1 MLKFWSI
8 APFLIAPWPGGL
20 QQGPPTPVIRADVEV
35 VNILATVRDRR
46 NRYAVDLSRD
56 DFNVYEDGV
65 KQQIEFFHY
74 EMGDEAQPLTIVL
87 LIDTSG
93 SVKDKLQFE
102 QKAAIEFLS
111 KMLRR
116 NKDLAAVVQFDSE
129 INLVQ
134 DFTDDFS
141 ILENAIFAIRA
152 GGTTK
157 LYDAI
162 FLTVEELLRHEVG
175 RRVVVVLSDGADTQS
190 QYRDDEA
197 IRVAQEQ
204 DVVIYGI
211 GVRGGD
217 DADFGQLKKFATA
230 TGGLFFRSKTNI
242 NRLRAAL
249 DRINEEIR
257 HQFSIGYISSNPVR
271 DGSFRRIEVRV
282 KKGNLKVTHRKGYYT
297 SEPAS

>member
-1 MLKFWSI
+1 MLNLWLI
-8 APFLIAPWPGGL
+8 APFLITAWPGGW
-20 QQGPPTPVIRADVEV
+20 QQQPTPPVIRADVEM

-46 NRYAVDLSRD
+46 NRYAVDLDRH
-56 DFNVYEDGV
+56 DFDVYEDGV
-65 KQQIEFFHY
+65 KQDIEFFHY
-74 EMGDEAQPLTIVL
+74 EMGGAAQPLTIVL

-93 SVKDKLQFE
+93 SVKNKLPFE
-102 QKAAIEFLS
+102 QKAAVEFLS
-111 KMLRR
+111 KTLRR

-134 DFTDDFS
+134 DFTDDLS
-141 ILENAIFAIRA
+141 ILENAIFEIRA

-162 FLTVEELLRHEVG
+162 FLTVEELLRQEVG
-175 RRVVVVLSDGADTQS
+175 RRVLVVLSDGADTQS

-197 IRVAQEQ
+197 IRVAQEH

-211 GVRGGD
+211 GVRGGE
-217 DADFGQLKKFATA
+217 DADFGQLKKFANA
-230 TGGLFFRSKTNI
+230 TGGLFFRSKANI
-242 NRLRAAL
+242 NRLRGAL
-249 DRINEEIR
+249 DRINEEIK
-257 HQFSIGYISSNPVR
+257 HQFSIGYISSNPLR

-282 KKGNLKVTHRKGYYT
+282 KKRNLKVTHRKGYYT